1 MVTRF
6 DDKPLWWT
14 VHRTDVAIR
23 DGTHRKETPG
33 TTTARFQNL
42 PCQCTNAVHA
52 HGHCP
57 RTGQASYFYLHCAR
71 EIRRRPPGKGFS
83 VPWRSSAAAAADST
97 VISGGGC
104 SVATA
109 LCWAAGVYGREW
121 FPYGT
126 TESDRD

>member
-1 MVTRF
+1 MPTG
-6 DDKPLWWT
+6 T
-14 VHRTDVAIR
+14 VR
-23 DGTHRKETPG
+23 
-33 TTTARFQNL
+33 
-42 PCQCTNAVHA
+42 
-52 HGHCP
+52 
-57 RTGQASYFYLHCAR
+57 GQAK
-71 EIRRRPPGKGFS
+71 RRTSTYIVHEKNADDRQAKDF
-83 VPWRSSAAAAADST
+83 RSHDGSSTAAADST